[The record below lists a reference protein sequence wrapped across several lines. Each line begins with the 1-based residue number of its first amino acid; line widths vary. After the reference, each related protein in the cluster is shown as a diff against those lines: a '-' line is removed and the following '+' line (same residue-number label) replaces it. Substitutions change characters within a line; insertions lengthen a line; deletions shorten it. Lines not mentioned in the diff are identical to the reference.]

1 MEEQD
6 NHRVIILQELLDQR
20 NRKQKELLYYQ
31 EKLLELEEKMRYI
44 EKDIMITNTIINIIE
59 QENVI
64 DLQTYLIT
72 NKKDD

>member
-1 MEEQD
+1 MEEQN

-59 QENVI
+59 KENVI